1 MLLQPDDSLH
11 ILAPVEADVGF
22 YACNA
27 SNALGSDSVSIAVTL
42 AGNSSL
48 SVIAGLSLPLA
59 PFWTEIFGWEGYG
72 YECWV
77 GNVGQKKYT
86 VENSGL

>member
-1 MLLQPDDSLH
+1 MLLQPDDSLQ

-42 AGNSSL
+42 AGNRP
-48 SVIAGLSLPLA
+48 LSLTAEWCLPFVW
-59 PFWTEIFGWEGYG
+59 FWTEIICG
-72 YECWV
+72 
-77 GNVGQKKYT
+77 
-86 VENSGL
+86 